1 MDKVKRKSDEKRFE
15 IKIKRGYILTASV
28 CMLIAVSSIF
38 ASARS
43 EEEILKDIISARTDI
58 LNDFYSG
65 RIEKEEAIERI
76 TAIEGDNLLQEDIE
90 NIEKYFRTD
99 IERIKKYSF
108 KNIVVTKSKENMICA
123 DVTMTWDTEGTG
135 GEESYESMYDVICY
149 KEEKSYKLVQF
160 F

>member
-1 MDKVKRKSDEKRFE
+1 MDGFTRGTDERKFK

-43 EEEILKDIISARTDI
+43 DEEILMDIISDRTDI
-58 LNDFYSG
+58 LNEFYSG
-65 RIEKEEAIERI
+65 RIEKDEAIERI
-76 TAIEGDNLLQEDIE
+76 TAIEAENLLQDDIE

-99 IERIKKYSF
+99 IERIKSYSF
-108 KNIVVTKSKENMICA
+108 KNIAVTKSKENMICA
-123 DVTMTWDTEGTG
+123 DVTMLWDTEGAG
-135 GEESYESMYDVICY
+135 EEESYESTYNVICY
-149 KEEKSYKLVQF
+149 KEEKNYKLVQF